1 MNTLG
6 DVKKT
11 VRSLVGD
18 DEGSWTGDSYLVP
31 KINFAYRTAY
41 LKIKTATGQALE
53 QGIEIP
59 DFADANNNDGTKGL
73 TSLAAFQQP
82 GKPLEG
88 LYQPLFLWWK
98 PAGAQPRFYRECVE
112 KQTLPSSLPLVGSW
126 FTQMYFTWRSNQLL
140 VTPIN
145 APIDLLVD
153 GRFNPPPLVKDEDVL
168 VVHPDMETAV
178 SPLTLAVIG
187 TEAGNTGF
195 QSQGQAAADIAID
208 NICNLLTLAK
218 QGYTARAGRM
228 AQGSRLGW
236 FWW

>member
-6 DVKKT
+6 DVKRT

-53 QGIEIP
+53 RGVEIP
-59 DFADANNNDGTKGL
+59 DYTDANNNDGNVGL
-73 TSLAAFQQP
+73 TSLAPMQQP

-88 LYQPLFLWWK
+88 LYQPMFLWWK
-98 PAGAQPRFYRECVE
+98 PAGAQPRFYREAIERQVV
-112 KQTLPSSLPLVGSW
+112 PFSLPLTQSW
-126 FTQMYFTWRSNQLL
+126 FQKVYFTWESFQLKL
-140 VTPIN
+140 TPIL
-145 APIDLLVD
+145 APIDIKVN

-168 VVHPDMETAV
+168 VAHPDMETAV

-187 TEAGNTGF
+187 TEAGNSQF
-195 QSQGQAAADIAID
+195 QQQGQAGADIAID

-218 QGYTARAGRM
+218 QGYTQRGGRM
-228 AQGSRLGW
+228 ARESRLGW

>member
-53 QGIEIP
+53 QTVQIP
-59 DFADANNNDGTKGL
+59 DFTDPNNNDGTTGL
-73 TSLAAFQQP
+73 NSLAAFQQP
-82 GKPLEG
+82 GKPLAG
-88 LYQPLFLWWK
+88 LYQPMYLWWK
-98 PAGAQPRFYRECVE
+98 PAGAQPRFYRQAVE
-112 KQTLPSSLPLVGSW
+112 KQTLPFTMPLTGSW
-126 FTQMYFTWRSNQLL
+126 FTAMYWTWQSNQLL

-145 APIDLLVD
+145 APIDILVD
-153 GRFNPPPLVKDEDVL
+153 GRFNPPPLTKDEDVL

-178 SPLTLAVIG
+178 SPLTVAAIG
-187 TEAGNTGF
+187 MEAGNSQFQTTG
-195 QSQGQAAADIAID
+195 QGAAEMAID

-228 AQGSRLGW
+228 ARESRLGW

>member
-1 MNTLG
+1 VNTLG

-11 VRSLVGD
+11 VRSLIGD
-18 DEGSWTGDSYLVP
+18 DEGSWTNDGYLVP

-53 QGIEIP
+53 QLVQIP
-59 DFADANNNDGTKGL
+59 DFTDANGNDGTTGI

-82 GKPLEG
+82 GKPLCG
-88 LYQPLFLWWK
+88 LYQPMFVYWK
-98 PAGAQPRFYRECVE
+98 PAGAAPRFYREAVE
-112 KQTLPSSLPLVGSW
+112 KQTLPFTQSLAGSW
-126 FTQMYFTWRSNQLL
+126 YERMYWTWQHNTLQ
-140 VTPIN
+140 VTPLN
-145 APIDLLVD
+145 LPIDILVD

-178 SPLTLAVIG
+178 SGATLGIVG
-187 TEAGNTGF
+187 VEAGNSGF
-195 QSQGQAAADIAID
+195 QQTGEQLADQAID

-218 QGYTARAGRM
+218 QGYTQRGGRM
-228 AQGSRLGW
+228 ARPSHLGW